1 MEKTPQKIKK
11 IAVLTTSGKY
21 PLFIQA
27 VDIDGMLTL
36 DVKQR
41 LPQQGDKIAA
51 MMLPKL
57 TKLVN
62 SGFMVLVDEI
72 SGRLGAA
79 SGANSVTLDT
89 KHHDG
94 RPIIVVAMERYKEL
108 HRQQMIS
115 FQPGEEGLFS
125 LPPSIVDTEIKP
137 NGEAVYRIN
146 WEEIKSE
153 HLLTL
158 FCVYGTFYNNTASVQ
173 YLNALCGANEA
184 PKSVLT
190 PFLNIV
196 RGTESNVL
204 NQNHSTSS
212 LTGKVLKNGD
222 KVL

>member
-1 MEKTPQKIKK
+1 MAERPSTIKK
-11 IAVLTTSGKY
+11 IAVLTTSGKST
-21 PLFIQA
+21 LFVQA

-41 LPQQGDKIAA
+41 LPNQGDKMASAII
-51 MMLPKL
+51 PRL
-57 TKLVN
+57 TRLVN
-62 SGFMVLVDEI
+62 AGFMVLVDEI
-72 SGRLGAA
+72 SGRIGSA

-108 HRQQMIS
+108 HRQGMIS
-115 FQPGEEGLFS
+115 FQPGEEGLFT

-146 WEEIKSE
+146 WEEVKAE

-173 YLNALCGANEA
+173 YLTALCGAIEP

-196 RGTESNVL
+196 KGTEEQVL
-204 NQNHSTSS
+204 NQKHSTSS
-212 LTGKVLKNGD
+212 LTGKKLPNGD
-222 KVL
+222 RVL